1 MSTSRSLSMLV
12 SGVLM
17 LGLIGT
23 ACGSDDAGGVVAGD
37 AWARTSP
44 MSAEAGAAYMVLSSD
59 EAVSIVSASAPAD
72 VAGTVELH
80 ETVAVDPDGN
90 MEDGDSMDDEESM
103 DDTEQGAPMDD
114 EESMEGGDDEAMGD
128 MPMTMRQVQSIDIPA
143 GGEVVLE
150 PGGLHLMLLDLPDPL
165 EEGETFDLTLTT
177 DAGDEITVPVEVR
190 SEAP

>member
-90 MEDGDSMDDEESM
+90 MEEGES
-103 DDTEQGAPMDD
+103 MDD
-114 EESMEGGDDEAMGD
+114 EESMEGGDDQAMGD
-128 MPMTMRQVQSIDIPA
+128 VPMTMRQVPSIDIPA